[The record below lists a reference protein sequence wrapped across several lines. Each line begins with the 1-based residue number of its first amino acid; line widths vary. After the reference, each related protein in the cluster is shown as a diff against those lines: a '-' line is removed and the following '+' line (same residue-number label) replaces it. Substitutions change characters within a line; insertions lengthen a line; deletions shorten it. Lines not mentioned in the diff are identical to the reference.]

1 MITRGV
7 EDSSDAEP
15 QTLLHDGLRGLIQSS
30 LENVQGPL
38 GLPRSVE
45 RHRGGVGK
53 LPVVQQIGVGF
64 HQRHRFVESA
74 AALKGGKSADL
85 ASNAGW
91 SALEEIQCRR
101 EITLVLAEFAQAARG
116 FWATRHELERLL
128 PVVFRFVVLTQASEA
143 VPSQSKQHWIFGS
156 CGEQRSNQGQS
167 ASEVASGQGFVQVQ
181 RNSSKRSPHF
191 SPAWFAEACMG
202 CCTWA

>member
-15 QTLLHDGLRGLIQSS
+15 QPLLHDGFRGLIQSF

-53 LPVVQQIGVGF
+53 LPIVQQIGVGF

-74 AALKGGKSADL
+74 AASQGRK
-85 ASNAGW
+85 
-91 SALEEIQCRR
+91 ERR
-101 EITLVLAEFAQAARG
+101 VG
-116 FWATRHELERLL
+116 FECWMERL
-128 PVVFRFVVLTQASEA
+128 
-143 VPSQSKQHWIFGS
+143 
-156 CGEQRSNQGQS
+156 
-167 ASEVASGQGFVQVQ
+167 
-181 RNSSKRSPHF
+181 
-191 SPAWFAEACMG
+191 
-202 CCTWA
+202 